1 MKPKQTRI
9 TKKVIEGRLTAT
21 LVIDIVMM
29 QNEIKDQLR
38 ETIMLIKST

>member
-21 LVIDIVMM
+21 FVIDIVMM
-29 QNEIKDQLR
+29 QNEIKD
-38 ETIMLIKST
+38 